1 MEIEAHEFEPRPFNS
16 KLCNECDYAKSHP
29 LHALSRVLGIKTTSP
44 VWVDVG
50 SAKNDD
56 RRECQHESFECSG
69 PGPTVRHCC
78 TDCQLCWTD
87 NGTSLAAFIY
97 CDVCRPQQFV
107 TKDSGKRE
115 SYDSGMVRD
124 TQDDKPRFDLLLPIG
139 VPYSDQ
145 FLTRVAG
152 LLARGAEKY
161 SERNWEKA
169 EGEAE
174 LTRFKASAL
183 RHLMQYLAGET
194 DEDHMAAVVFNL
206 MGAHLVEWKMR
217 DDKSG

>member
-1 MEIEAHEFEPRPFNS
+1 MG
-16 KLCNECDYAKSHP
+16 
-29 LHALSRVLGIKTTSP
+29 SRP
-44 VWVDVG
+44 VWVDV
-50 SAKNDD
+50 SVPTVICK
-56 RRECQHESFECSG
+56 HESFECSG
-69 PGPTVRHCC
+69 SNPWVKHSC
-78 TDCQLCWTD
+78 TDCDWCWTNTNNPD
-87 NGTSLAAFIY
+87 FEY
-97 CDVCRPQQFV
+97 CDLCKKEEYPKSVEYV

-115 SYDSGMVRD
+115 SFDSGMVRD
-124 TQDDKPRFDLLLPIG
+124 TQDDKPRFDLLLPLG

-152 LLARGAEKY
+152 LLARGAAKY
-161 SERNWEKA
+161 DERNWEKA

-206 MGAHLVEWKMR
+206 MGAHLVEWKMKNG
-217 DDKSG
+217 KSG

>member
-1 MEIEAHEFEPRPFNS
+1 MEIEAHEFEPRPYS
-16 KLCNECDYAKSHP
+16 SLLCNECEYGKQHP
-29 LHALSRVLGIKTTSP
+29 LHSLARVLTGQKP
-44 VWVDVG
+44 VWVNVEQKSDT
-50 SAKNDD
+50 

-69 PGPTVRHCC
+69 PTPTVRHCC
-78 TDCQLCWTD
+78 TDCRLCWTD
-87 NGTSLAAFIY
+87 NGTSLAAFVY
-97 CDVCRPQQFV
+97 CDICRPPKQEFV

-124 TQDDKPRFDLLLPIG
+124 TQDDKPRFDLLLPVG
-139 VPYSDQ
+139 VPYGDQ

-174 LTRFKASAL
+174 LTRFRASAL
-183 RHLMQYLAGET
+183 RHLLQYLAGET

-217 DDKSG
+217 DDESG

>member
-1 MEIEAHEFEPRPFNS
+1 MEVEAHEFQPRPFS
-16 KLCNECDYAKSHP
+16 STLCNECDFGKQHP
-29 LHALSRVLGIKTTSP
+29 VHGLKAFLGIREKP
-44 VWVDVG
+44 LWVNVPG
-50 SAKNDD
+50 NMDD

-69 PGPTVRHCC
+69 PTPTVRHRC
-78 TDCQLCWTD
+78 TDCDVCWMD
-87 NGTSLAAFIY
+87 NGTSLLAFEY
-97 CDVCRPQQFV
+97 CEICRPQPKPKFT

-124 TQDDKPRFDLLLPIG
+124 VQDGKPRFDLLYPVGI
-139 VPYSDQ
+139 PYSDQ

-152 LLARGAEKY
+152 LLERGAEKY

-174 LTRFKASAL
+174 LKRFRSAAL
-183 RHLMQYLAGET
+183 RHLTQYLCGET

-206 MGAHLVEWKMR
+206 MGAHLVEWKMNN
-217 DDKSG
+217 DK